1 MKTAFSKGSRN
12 NSGDGEDDDMELAFC
27 QAWGFQSFP
36 FRSEE
41 EEAEAKTQA
50 F

>member
-1 MKTAFSKGSRN
+1 MKMAFSKGSRN
-12 NSGDGEDDDMELAFC
+12 DSGDGEDDMELASC

-36 FRSEE
+36 FSSEE
-41 EEAEAKTQA
+41 EEPEAKTQA